1 MPEKIIKWG
10 IALLASFLVPC
21 IILMKGDI
29 VIPLYIA
36 LTKNIQSQHFRSEGI
51 KKYIRHRRHPADI
64 IKILW
69 KFYKPKYR
77 ALTSFLTIGFI
88 VSRSG
93 NSSCTYSFS
102 RNKLIIRMDII
113 GAQTAQL
120 EILPFFFLE
129 IIRRI

>member
-10 IALLASFLVPC
+10 IALLDGLLVPC
-21 IILMKGDI
+21 IIFMKGDI

-36 LTKNIQSQHFRSEGI
+36 QTKKYLQSQHFRSEGI
-51 KKYIRHRRHPADI
+51 KKYIRHRRHPGDI

-69 KFYKPKYR
+69 KFYKHKYR

-88 VSRSG
+88 VSRTG
-93 NSSCTYSFS
+93 NFSCTCSFN

-113 GAQTAQL
+113 G
-120 EILPFFFLE
+120 P
-129 IIRRI
+129 